1 MPGFNE
7 EEEDDSATED
17 MWEPWDEIP
26 VPQGAIDFPWQLPEG
41 HGAFRHMFLC
51 LLYRSASFTGG
62 TPLKHS
68 FRGGTPLKEPPM
80 HTAKR
85 KSGSAGG
92 VAGSSIGSMG
102 SVETWT
108 VSCLIAG
115 KVARKMQPPGS
126 EGRSGEEPSL
136 AEGKWEPGLR
146 RHSGPSSMMPIERTL
161 ECNKKNMIKT
171 KKRMMIQIITKK
183 Y

>member
-1 MPGFNE
+1 MGDGDPGFDE
-7 EEEDDSATED
+7 QEEEDDSANTED
-17 MWEPWDEIP
+17 MWEPWDDMP
-26 VPQGAIDFPWQLPEG
+26 VPEGATDYPWQLHEG
-41 HGAFRHMFLC
+41 HRALRHMFLC

-80 HTAKR
+80 HTAKK

-102 SVETWT
+102 SAETVT
-108 VSCLIAG
+108 VGCLIAG

-126 EGRSGEEPSL
+126 EGRSGEEPSM
-136 AEGKWEPGLR
+136 AGGNWDPGLR
-146 RHSGPSSMMPIERTL
+146 RHSRPSTLMLIGKKL
-161 ECNKKNMIKT
+161 ECKKKKKDETDNKKI
-171 KKRMMIQIITKK
+171 